1 MTKNTVAQLCAIA
14 AVVTLPTLSFAGT
27 TSKCCKTAPEKLAES
42 AISGDLGVNVVTAY
56 YFHGVLQ
63 APGTSS
69 ASVQPY
75 LDLNLKAY
83 EGDGFLNKA
92 VFSLGLWQSYS
103 NPAGVT
109 SPNNRAFYESDVTPS
124 LALTFG
130 KLTLTESYAFLNY
143 PNAIPG
149 GAQDSQLW
157 SSKLSFDDS
166 DLLGALALHPSVTYS
181 LETDAKSGVGTKTG
195 GSLWEVSVS
204 PGTAV
209 GPLELTLPL
218 TLGVGSDGFYAQN
231 GYSYFSAGLNAAY
244 TLPVSKAY
252 GTWKVNTGVTYY
264 NTDKKSMAGINSD
277 ENNFVGSIGLGVAF

>member
-63 APGTSS
+63 TNHSPSF
-69 ASVQPY
+69 QPY

-103 NPAGVT
+103 NPHGNT
-109 SPNNRAFYESDVTPS
+109 STNNRSWYESDVTPS

-130 KLTLTESYAFLNY
+130 KFTLTESYAFINY
-143 PNAIPG
+143 PNNSTTN
-149 GAQDSQLW
+149 DSQLW

-166 DLLGALALHPSVTYS
+166 DLLGALALHPALTYS
-181 LETDAKSGVGTKTG
+181 LETDAKSGPAISGAKTG
-195 GSLWEVSVS
+195 GSLWELSVA

-209 GPLELTLPL
+209 GPLNVTLPV
-218 TLGVGSDGFYAQN
+218 TLGVGSNGYYGKN
-231 GYSYFSAGLNAAY
+231 GYSYFAAGLNVAY
-244 TLPVSKAY
+244 TLPVSKSY
-252 GTWKVNTGVTYY
+252 GTWTVNTGATYY
-264 NTDKKSMAGINSD
+264 NTDKKATGNVS
-277 ENNFVGSIGLGVAF
+277 ENDVVGSIGLGVAF

>member
-27 TSKCCKTAPEKLAES
+27 ASKCCKTAPEKLAES
-42 AISGDLGVNVVTAY
+42 AISGDIGVNVVTAY
-56 YFHGVLQ
+56 YFHGILQ
-63 APGTSS
+63 NPGTHS

-83 EGDGFLNKA
+83 EGDGILNKA

-103 NPAGVT
+103 NPHLVPSA
-109 SPNNRAFYESDVTPS
+109 NNRAFYESDVTPS

-130 KLTLTESYAFLNY
+130 KVTLTESYTFLNY
-143 PNAIPG
+143 PNGLAI
-149 GAQDSQLW
+149 DSQLW

-181 LETDAKSGVGTKTG
+181 LETDAKSGNGPKTG
-195 GSLWEVSVS
+195 GSLWEVSVT

-209 GPLELTLPL
+209 GPLNVTLPL
-218 TLGVGSDGFYAQN
+218 TLGVGSDGFYAKN
-231 GYSYFSAGLNAAY
+231 GYSYFSAGLNVAY
-244 TLPVSKAY
+244 TLPISKSY
-252 GTWKVNTGVTYY
+252 GTWTVNSGVTYY
-264 NTDKKSMAGINSD
+264 NADKKAIGNPD
-277 ENNFVGSIGLGVAF
+277 ENSFVGSVGLGVAF